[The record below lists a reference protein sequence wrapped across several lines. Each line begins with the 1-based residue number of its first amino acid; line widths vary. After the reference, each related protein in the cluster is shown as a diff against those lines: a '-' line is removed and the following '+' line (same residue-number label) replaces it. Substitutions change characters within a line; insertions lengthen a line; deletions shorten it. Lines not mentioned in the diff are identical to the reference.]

1 MAIEGFGESLL
12 GEKRARDN
20 KRKKK
25 QQTYDTLGAAA
36 SIGIG
41 MYRNSLAEKQ
51 KDFLKSEEV
60 NKLKITYGAAKAD
73 SDEAFAVQSDINSS
87 QYAEADYFQRK
98 AYEQQKNIFYSERPD
113 IKHQLDIGAHEP
125 TLRKAAREIGARQLK
140 AHKDR
145 YGRAVTFRNSGSF
158 ADSLELVNNR
168 PQSVFEAFRNRKS
181 DQELSDEAAAAW
193 KEGSVATN
201 AMDVSVF
208 SDAYDKS
215 KNLSSSFEYAKAVKE
230 LTPVEQLPFISEQ
243 QEPSRVTTRPS
254 TDADGQIIPGS
265 EGVKGVLRVTTVT
278 NNYLQIEHKKE
289 IFIPLMSAEDSEKD
303 VARKAARARSSAYN
317 IYAKAPQLISREGM
331 VKFQKALDDNGI
343 GEADRLDPPSTAVY
357 DKMARIFADIAGNP
371 ADRNQ
376 KISEAMFNKVMGEIS
391 NSPVTSAAINAHLSK
406 RNRVSINAQEAGIT
420 FEEQAIKVGF
430 DYAKWH
436 LELADITTE
445 SNSSIA
451 GGLGGYSAA
460 SLNSPYFKD

>member
-12 GEKRARDN
+12 GEKRARD
-20 KRKKK
+20 KKRRKKA
-25 QQTYDTLGAAA
+25 QTYDTLGAAA

-73 SDEAFAVQSDINSS
+73 SDEAFAVQSAINSS
-87 QYAEADYFQRK
+87 QYAEADYFERK
-98 AYEQQKNIFYSERPD
+98 AYEQQKNIFYSERPEL
-113 IKHQLDIGAHEP
+113 KRGLDIGAHEAQ
-125 TLRKAAREIGARQLK
+125 LRKAAREIGAKQLK

-158 ADSLELVNNR
+158 EDSLELVNNR

-181 DQELSDEAAAAW
+181 DQELSDEAVAAW

-215 KNLSSSFEYAKAVKE
+215 KSLSSSFEYAKAVKE

-243 QEPSRVTTRPS
+243 QKPSTVTTRPLK
-254 TDADGQIIPGS
+254 DADGNLIPGS
-265 EGVKGVLRVTTVT
+265 EGIKGVESLIVVT
-278 NNYLQIEHKKE
+278 NAYTGTETIKD
-289 IFIPLMSAEDSEKD
+289 IFMPFMSPEDSAKD
-303 VARKAARARSSAYN
+303 IAQKAARARSSTYN
-317 IYAKAPQLISREGM
+317 IYAKAPQLISQDGM

-343 GEADRLDPPSTAVY
+343 GEADRLDPPNTEVY

-391 NSPVTSAAINAHLSK
+391 NSPVVSAAITAHLAK
-406 RNRVSINAQEAGIT
+406 QRRVAINADEAGIP
-420 FEEQAIKVGF
+420 FEEQAIIEGF
-430 DYAKWH
+430 DYEKWH
-436 LELADITTE
+436 LELAEITTQ
-445 SNSSIA
+445 SNSIIA
-451 GGLGGYSAA
+451 GGLRGFPA
-460 SLNSPYFKD
+460 SRLNSPYFKD

>member
-12 GEKRARDN
+12 GEKRARD
-20 KRKKK
+20 KKRRKKA
-25 QQTYDTLGAAA
+25 QTYDTLGAAA

-73 SDEAFAVQSDINSS
+73 SDEAFAVQSAINSS
-87 QYAEADYFQRK
+87 QYAEADYFERK
-98 AYEQQKNIFYSERPD
+98 AYEQQKNIFYSERPEL
-113 IKHQLDIGAHEP
+113 KRGLDIGAHEAQ
-125 TLRKAAREIGARQLK
+125 LRKAAREIGAKQLK

-158 ADSLELVNNR
+158 EDSLELVNNR

-181 DQELSDEAAAAW
+181 DQELSDEAVAAW

-215 KNLSSSFEYAKAVKE
+215 KSLSSSFEYAKAVKE

-243 QEPSRVTTRPS
+243 QKPSTVTTRPLK
-254 TDADGQIIPGS
+254 DADGNLIPGS
-265 EGVKGVLRVTTVT
+265 EGIKGVESLIVVT
-278 NNYLQIEHKKE
+278 NAYTGTETIKD
-289 IFIPLMSAEDSEKD
+289 IFMPFMSPEDSIKDIEKK
-303 VARKAARARSSAYN
+303 VARARSSAYN
-317 IYAKAPQLISREGM
+317 IYAKAQQSLSEDGKT
-331 VKFQKALDDNGI
+331 KFQKALDDNGI
-343 GEADRLDPPSTAVY
+343 GNADRLDPPSLAVY
-357 DKMARIFADIAGNP
+357 DKIANIYADINWSP

-391 NSPVTSAAINAHLSK
+391 NSPVVSAGISAHTAKRRRVQLNAD
-406 RNRVSINAQEAGIT
+406 EAGIP
-420 FEEQAIKVGF
+420 FEEQAIIEGF
-430 DYAKWH
+430 DSIKWS

-451 GGLGGYSAA
+451 GGLIGYPAS

>member
-12 GEKRARDN
+12 GEKRARDT
-20 KRKKK
+20 KRRKKE
-25 QQTYDTLGAAA
+25 QTYDTLGAAA

-73 SDEAFAVQSDINSS
+73 SDEAFAVQASINSS
-87 QYAEADYFQRK
+87 QYAEADYFERK
-98 AYEQQKNIFYSERPD
+98 AYEQQKNIFYSERPEL
-113 IKHQLDIGAHEP
+113 KRGLDIGAHEAQ
-125 TLRKAAREIGARQLK
+125 LRKASREIGARQLK

-145 YGRAVTFRNSGSF
+145 YARSVTFRNSGSF

-168 PQSVFEAFRNRKS
+168 PQSVFESFRNRKS
-181 DQELSDEAAAAW
+181 DKELSDEAVAAW

-208 SDAYDKS
+208 SNAYDKS
-215 KNLSSSFEYAKAVKE
+215 KSLSSSFEYAKAVKE

-243 QEPSRVTTRPS
+243 QQASTVTTRPLK
-254 TDADGQIIPGS
+254 DADGKDIPGS
-265 EGVKGVLRVTTVT
+265 EGVKGVESLTIVT
-278 NNYLQIEHKKE
+278 NEYTGRKTLRD
-289 IFIPLMSAEDSEKD
+289 IFIPLISAEDSEKD
-303 VARKAARARSSAYN
+303 IELKAARARSSTYN
-317 IYAKAPQLISREGM
+317 IYAKAPQLISQDGM

-376 KISEAMFNKVMGEIS
+376 KINEAMFNKVMGEIA
-391 NSPVTSAAINAHLSK
+391 NSPVVSAAIAAHKAVHYRVRLNAK
-406 RNRVSINAQEAGIT
+406 EAGIS
-420 FEEQAIKVGF
+420 FKEQAAKEGF
-430 DYAKWH
+430 DIIKWN
-436 LELADITTE
+436 LELVDITTQ
-445 SNSSIA
+445 SNAPIA
-451 GGLGGYSAA
+451 ASLTGYSAS
-460 SLNSPYFKD
+460 SLNSPYYKD